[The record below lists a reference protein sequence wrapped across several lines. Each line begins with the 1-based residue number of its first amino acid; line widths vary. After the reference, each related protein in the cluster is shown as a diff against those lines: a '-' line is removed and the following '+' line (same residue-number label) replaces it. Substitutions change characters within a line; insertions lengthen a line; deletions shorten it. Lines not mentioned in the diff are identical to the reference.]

1 MKINTALILCAGY
14 GKRLNPLTLKTP
26 KPLLKIK
33 GVSLLDHCINLI
45 NNLNIKK
52 ILLNSFHL
60 KEQINEFVDTHKY
73 DVEIQVIED
82 GNKIL
87 DTGGGI
93 LNLIKNTN
101 EDNFLIFNPD
111 TIWNK
116 NYVNEINEMIDLY
129 FDQKMNNILLLSKKK
144 LSFDKRLKGDFGLK
158 NNLINN
164 INKDFIFTGCHIL
177 NKSILKNR
185 NISSFS
191 ITEIWFDLIKINQLN
206 GFESKLEFFHATDFE
221 IFKKLKDL

>member
-191 ITEIWFDLIKINQLN
+191 ITEIWFDLIKNDQLN

>member
-1 MKINTALILCAGY
+1 
-14 GKRLNPLTLKTP
+14 
-26 KPLLKIK
+26 
-33 GVSLLDHCINLI
+33 
-45 NNLNIKK
+45 
-52 ILLNSFHL
+52 
-60 KEQINEFVDTHKY
+60 
-73 DVEIQVIED
+73 
-82 GNKIL
+82 
-87 DTGGGI
+87 
-93 LNLIKNTN
+93 
-101 EDNFLIFNPD
+101 
-111 TIWNK
+111 
-116 NYVNEINEMIDLY
+116 MIDLY